1 MGLLYI
7 SDDDER
13 CYRPPGYLLLA
24 SKLQTAPWQRE
35 DPNARAQTCGLGR
48 HVLDGGRTS
57 PLPFGYFLGYVER
70 ELIFRAGAKRYAG
83 GLPLPWSSPR
93 ILGLTVSGGITLIIF
108 GFWEAYSGTP
118 NPLVPMHFFKDV
130 RGFTMLF
137 IISCV
142 SGTVYVATAII
153 WPSQVA

>member
-1 MGLLYI
+1 MRNE
-7 SDDDER
+7 SK
-13 CYRPPGYLLLA
+13 PGA
-24 SKLQTAPWQRE
+24 NS
-35 DPNARAQTCGLGR
+35 
-48 HVLDGGRTS
+48 H
-57 PLPFGYFLGYVER
+57 
-70 ELIFRAGAKRYAG
+70 AG
-83 GLPLPWSSPR
+83 GSPLPWSSPR

-137 IISCV
+137 IISSV
-142 SGTVYVATAII
+142 SGTVYVATAIL